1 MKKDKTLI
9 ITILI
14 LVVVVVI
21 TIITCSII
29 AKLKTNNK
37 EDSNK
42 TIEKI
47 DLLSY
52 KLTKENQT
60 LNVDD
65 HLTIKFMGNKV
76 NDLYK
81 YTLEMFLDNNK
92 LNNNTFFEDQSKDIV
107 YSYSY
112 AYFKIENINNYYLIQ
127 YIKDGLQ
134 SNGRYVIILDNQGN
148 LINSF
153 ENVYFKFD
161 YNTYEYDIEKSENLE
176 IIYCQKYILGNK
188 SPIFNE
194 VFKSLAEEKETFK
207 VDDKLTLNF
216 SGYKVEDSDG
226 YSYTLDIIFNNK
238 KLNNN
243 TIFERDDK
251 RFIWSS
257 NFSAGVN
264 VIIINNQYII
274 DSYIGKQVN
283 GHYLVILDENGKLIK
298 SFEDVD
304 YEIIYDKM
312 ELHVRQ
318 CELMKDCYEEVDPEI
333 INFK

>member
-1 MKKDKTLI
+1 MKKDKSLI

-14 LVVVVVI
+14 LVVVVAI

-29 AKLKTNNK
+29 FKLKTNDK

-42 TIEKI
+42 TTEKI
-47 DLLSY
+47 DLLNY
-52 KLTKENQT
+52 KLTEENQT

-65 HLTIKFMGNKV
+65 HLTIKFIGNKV

-127 YIKDGLQ
+127 YIKDGSQ

-176 IIYCQKYILGNK
+176 IIYCQKYILGDK

-216 SGYKVEDSDG
+216 NGYKVEDMGG
-226 YSYTLDIIFNNK
+226 YTYNLDIIFNNK

-243 TIFERDDK
+243 TIFERNDK

-264 VIIINNQYII
+264 VIILNNQYII
-274 DSYIGKQVN
+274 DSYIGEQVN

-318 CELMKDCYEEVDPEI
+318 CEVMKDCYEVEPEI
-333 INFK
+333 FSFN